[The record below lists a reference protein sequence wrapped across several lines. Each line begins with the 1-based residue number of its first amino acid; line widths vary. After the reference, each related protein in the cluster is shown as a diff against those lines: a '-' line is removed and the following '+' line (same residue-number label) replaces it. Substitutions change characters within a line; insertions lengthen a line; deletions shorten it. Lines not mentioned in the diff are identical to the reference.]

1 MAFKAID
8 LVKTEFPASNLFHH
22 LPRFE
27 EIYYQGNPLDRVQLF
42 KAVREGEECK
52 LLSVTIIRKDEDFLW
67 DSTKDLLGRSIKDA
81 AFEMRGIYAFDLLT
95 FDVHQETET
104 FQCNELTR
112 VLVNSSLKLKA
123 GEQMLIKYSSV
134 YGILQKM
141 VDEPWGKIVFK
152 TAVEVFN
159 DKPNFL
165 FALVKKI
172 LKTVEFA
179 HEPVMVLVNDLSTRP
194 LYDPKN
200 AEQKAFLDDLIARQT
215 KNSMEFPP
223 EVFIQ
228 DQNGLRE
235 LFSGTI
241 VKLSSPARGSG
252 SALVRRAASSPFL

>member
-1 MAFKAID
+1 MAYQAIN
-8 LVKTEFPASNLFHH
+8 LVKTEFPESNLFHH

-27 EIYYQGNPLDRVQLF
+27 EIYYQGHAVDRVQWF

-52 LLSVTIIRKDEDFLW
+52 LLSVTTIRKDEDFLW
-67 DSTKDLLGRSIKDA
+67 GSTKDLLGRSINDA
-81 AFEMRGIYAFDLLT
+81 AFQMRGIYAFDLLT
-95 FDVHQETET
+95 FDVHKEAKT
-104 FQCNELTR
+104 FQCSELTQ

-123 GEQMLIKYSSV
+123 GEQMLIKYSSA

-141 VDEPWGKIVFK
+141 VDEPWGKVVFK
-152 TAVEVFN
+152 TAVELFN

-179 HEPVMVLVNDLSTRP
+179 HEPVMVLINDLSTRP

-200 AEQKAFLDDLIARQT
+200 TEQKAFLDDLIAKQT
-215 KNSMEFPP
+215 KNSIEFPP

-235 LFSGTI
+235 LFSGA
-241 VKLSSPARGSG
+241 VVRLPSPNRGSTTTI
-252 SALVRRAASSPFL
+252 

>member
-1 MAFKAID
+1 MAFQPIN
-8 LVKTEFPASNLFHH
+8 LVKTDFPASNLMHH

-27 EIYYQGNPLDRVQLF
+27 EIFYQGHALDRVQAF
-42 KAVREGEECK
+42 KAVREGQECR

-81 AFEMRGIYAFDLLT
+81 AAIMRGIHTFDLLT
-95 FDVHQETET
+95 FDVHKEQGT
-104 FQCNELTR
+104 FQCGELTQ
-112 VLVNSSLKLKA
+112 VLVNSSLKLKS

-134 YGILQKM
+134 YGLLQKM
-141 VDEPWGKIVFK
+141 VDEPWGKVVFK

-165 FALVKKI
+165 FALVSKI

-194 LYDPKN
+194 LHDPLN
-200 AEQKAFLDDLIARQT
+200 AEQKAFLDDLIKRHAR
-215 KNSMEFPP
+215 SSIEFPP

-228 DQNGLRE
+228 DRNGMRE
-235 LFSGTI
+235 L
-241 VKLSSPARGSG
+241 LSSTT
-252 SALVRRAASSPFL
+252 VM

>member
-1 MAFKAID
+1 MAFQTIN
-8 LVKTEFPASNLFHH
+8 LVKTDFPASNLMHH

-27 EIYYQGNPLDRVQLF
+27 EIYYQGNPLDRVQSF
-42 KAVREGEECK
+42 KAVREGQECK

-81 AFEMRGIYAFDLLT
+81 ASLMRGVYTFDLLT
-95 FDVHQETET
+95 FDVQKERDT
-104 FQCNELTR
+104 FTCNELTQ

-134 YGILQKM
+134 YGLLQKM

-165 FALVKKI
+165 FALVSKI
-172 LKTVEFA
+172 LKTVEFS
-179 HEPVMVLVNDLSTRP
+179 HEPVMVLVNDLSTWP
-194 LYDPKN
+194 LHDPQN
-200 AEQKAFLDDLIARQT
+200 AEQKAFLDDLIARHA
-215 KNSMEFPP
+215 KSSMEFPP

-228 DQNGLRE
+228 DRNGLRE
-235 LFSGTI
+235 ILSGTT
-241 VKLSSPARGSG
+241 VM
-252 SALVRRAASSPFL
+252 

>member
-1 MAFKAID
+1 MAFEAIN
-8 LVKTEFPASNLFHH
+8 LAKTEFPTSNLFHH

-27 EIYYQGNPLDRVQLF
+27 EIYYQGNPMDRVQLF

-52 LLSVTIIRKDEDFLW
+52 LLAVTIIRKDEDFLW
-67 DSTKDLLGRSIKDA
+67 GSTKDLLGRSIKDA
-81 AFEMRGIYAFDLLT
+81 ASLMRGIYAFDLLT
-95 FDVHQETET
+95 FDVHKEIES
-104 FQCNELTR
+104 FNCNELAQ
-112 VLVNSSLKLKA
+112 VLVNSSLTIKP

-141 VDEPWGKIVFK
+141 VDESWGKIVFK
-152 TAVEVFN
+152 TAVEIFN

-165 FALVKKI
+165 FALMSKI

-179 HEPVMVLVNDLSTRP
+179 HTPVMVLVNDLSTHP
-194 LYDPKN
+194 LHNPQN
-200 AEQKAFLDDLIARQT
+200 EEQKAFLDDLITRQK

-235 LFSGTI
+235 LLSGAI
-241 VKLSSPARGSG
+241 VTRS
-252 SALVRRAASSPFL
+252 